1 MPLSKYDS
9 KERVEKTIN
18 YLITH
23 KTEIKVK
30 IDGHA
35 TPFVSRISKVNYGD
49 ASSKMVKVGGLIM
62 ERLVPEEGN
71 AQIKSGSHLDVLF
84 SLRGLASRFSTQ
96 CLHPPSKEP
105 DEDLIV
111 SFPKSIEIRE
121 RRRRDRRGEG
131 IPDFTHVVVKLMDD
145 SQKEKTFKLEVL
157 DRSEFGVGILLRNE
171 DAEMLERI
179 EVGDKLRDMT
189 LYGSY
194 AMMKVKGTVT
204 HKTKRDVDGDQFHVV
219 GVEFEET
226 LEQLSAFRKR

>member
-18 YLITH
+18 YLIAH
-23 KTEIKVK
+23 KPEIKVK

-35 TPFVSRISKVNYGD
+35 TPFVSRISKANYGD
-49 ASSKMVKVGGLIM
+49 ASSKMGKVRELIL

-71 AQIKSGSHLDVLF
+71 AQIKSGSHLNVLF

-105 DEDLIV
+105 DEGLIV

-121 RRRRDRRGEG
+121 RRRRDRRGES
-131 IPDFTHVVVKLMDD
+131 IPDFMHVVVNLKDD

-157 DRSEFGVGILLRNE
+157 DRSEFGVGILVRNE

-179 EVGDKLRDMT
+179 KVGDKLRDMT

-194 AMMKVKGTVT
+194 AIMKVQGTVT
-204 HKTKRDVDGDQFHVV
+204 HMTKRDVDGDEFHVV
-219 GVEFEET
+219 GIEFEET
-226 LEQLSAFRKR
+226 LEQLSAFGKR